1 MKEDVTSSENMY
13 SDVQSSQLRLDPF
26 KVNKMDNKKLANSS
40 SEEFEELY
48 KVFKILCYLDKC
60 VCENINH
67 ECKTHVLKIITLFLF
82 N

>member
-48 KVFKILCYLDKC
+48 KVFKFILC
-60 VCENINH
+60 VTPPECE
-67 ECKTHVLKIITLFLF
+67 C
-82 N
+82 

>member
-26 KVNKMDNKKLANSS
+26 QANKMDNKKLANSS

-48 KVFKILCYLDKC
+48 KVKAIKHF
-60 VCENINH
+60 
-67 ECKTHVLKIITLFLF
+67 VLKFDIMQIS
-82 N
+82 NEKS